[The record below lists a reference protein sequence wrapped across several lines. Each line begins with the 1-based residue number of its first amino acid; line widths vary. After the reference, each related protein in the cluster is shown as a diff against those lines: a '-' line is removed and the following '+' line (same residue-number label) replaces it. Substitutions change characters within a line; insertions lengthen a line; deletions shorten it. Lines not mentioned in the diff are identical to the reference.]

1 MPRLTHLMLRYSL
14 VLGCLGAVFT
24 ATAQEAPAHGAH
36 AAPMGAEA
44 PFVKENNDAMKHM
57 MTGMDAKPTGD
68 VDRDF
73 VTMMSAHHR
82 GAIDMAQAYLKYGHN
97 ERLKAM
103 AQKIIADQQRE
114 IAEMAAAVGEPSPTA
129 PGPAT
134 KKPAPAP

>member
-1 MPRLTHLMLRYSL
+1 MPRLTHVMLRYSL
-14 VLGCLGAVFT
+14 VLGCLGAALT
-24 ATAQEAPAHGAH
+24 ATAQEAPAHSTH
-36 AAPMGAEA
+36 AAPVGADA
-44 PFVKENNDAMKHM
+44 PFMKENNTAMKHM

-82 GAIDMAQAYLKYGHN
+82 GAIDMAQTYLKYGHN
-97 ERLKAM
+97 EQLKAM
-103 AQKIIADQQRE
+103 AQKIITDQRRE
-114 IAEMAAAVGEPSPTA
+114 ISEMAAAVGEPSPPA